1 MLKIMTK
8 KTPLKI
14 IWIRKS
20 QKLKEDESL
29 NHSFPPSAF
38 ENILFHLN
46 ALKQSQE
53 IFDQFMQIVEEDIKK
68 KTKVLKS
75 VKKSDQLSTN
85 QKTYASVQCFM
96 LKCYLNRIKIFQQI
110 SDNSITGICSEY
122 CKDGRDDEKVGDLVN
137 KHVDALEKM
146 KRRMKHMLDV
156 SEKYA
161 VIDLFSAISVLDE
174 KSGDLDPSK
183 NLKDSKDRRL
193 TRSVTSFCNNTYRLP
208 DSPSFSRVSS
218 TSPSSASSLSCAESD
233 FGCPEILFRKNS
245 LRHFQS
251 LSDHMCVLGKTY
263 TDKQ

>member
-1 MLKIMTK
+1 MLKTMTK
-8 KTPLKI
+8 KTPLKK

-29 NHSFPPSAF
+29 NHSIPPSAF

-46 ALKQSQE
+46 TLKQSQE

-85 QKTYASVQCFM
+85 QRTYASVQCFM
-96 LKCYLNRIKIFQQI
+96 LNRYTNRIKTFQQI
-110 SDNSITGICSEY
+110 SDNSIDGICVEY
-122 CKDGRDDEKVGDLVN
+122 CKDVRDDKKVSDLVK
-137 KHVDALEKM
+137 KHVEALAKM
-146 KRRMKHMLDV
+146 KRRMKHILDV

-161 VIDLFSAISVLDE
+161 VIDLFSAISVLNE
-174 KSGDLDPSK
+174 ESGDLDPSES
-183 NLKDSKDRRL
+183 LKDLKDRRL

-218 TSPSSASSLSCAESD
+218 PSQSSLSSLSCAESD
-233 FGCPEILFRKNS
+233 QILFRKNP

-251 LSDHMCVLGKTY
+251 LSDHLCVLGKTY

>member
-1 MLKIMTK
+1 MK
-8 KTPLKI
+8 KN
-14 IWIRKS
+14 WIRKS
-20 QKLKEDESL
+20 HKLKEDESL
-29 NHSFPPSAF
+29 KPALPPSAF

-53 IFDQFMQIVEEDIKK
+53 VFDQFLQIVEEDIQK

-75 VKKSDQLSTN
+75 VKKSEQLSTN
-85 QKTYASVQCFM
+85 QKTYVSVQCFM
-96 LKCYLNRIKIFQQI
+96 LKCYLNRIKSFQQI
-110 SDNSITGICSEY
+110 SDNSISGICAEY
-122 CKDGRDDEKVGDLVN
+122 CKDGRNDEKVGDLVN

-146 KRRMKHMLDV
+146 KRRMKHILDV

-161 VIDLFSAISVLDE
+161 VIDLFSAISALHEESD
-174 KSGDLDPSK
+174 DLDPSES
-183 NLKDSKDRRL
+183 LKDSKDRRL

-218 TSPSSASSLSCAESD
+218 PSPSSVSSLFFAESNLD
-233 FGCPEILFRKNS
+233 CPQILLRKNP

-251 LSDHMCVLGKTY
+251 LSDHLCVLGKAY